1 MGEGSEGQQSD
12 ISISSSSSSD
22 GAVWVHRE
30 HHAPIK
36 KQQRF
41 QASARQGGSRARKYI
56 QDNVQEQ
63 QQAEEQGSVA
73 AEQDSDKATND
84 ESGRRDAG
92 THAIHLRH
100 GQHPSLND

>member
-12 ISISSSSSSD
+12 LSISSSSSSD
-22 GAVWVHRE
+22 GAVWAHRE

-63 QQAEEQGSVA
+63 QKAAKQESFA

-100 GQHPSLND
+100 GQHPSMND